1 MAKYKIEAIETAKS
15 KMPLRACQKQGILPK
30 HPFSM
35 ILSGRSGSGKTCLL
49 VNLLSRKEFL
59 KHYFQYILIFSP
71 TASTTDDTYAS
82 LNIPE
87 ENIKS
92 DFTADDLERLIKSR
106 KDLIKKKGIEWVGKN
121 SRILLILDDIIADRS
136 FLNSPEAL
144 KIFCLLRHYLV
155 SVIICTQSFNKI
167 PRALRINSNSLAIFP
182 STQSEIEVLKD
193 EITPPGLNRKQFQ
206 KLIEDATSG
215 RYDFLYINNHADPNK
230 RIRKNLD
237 EVINLDEYRPMK

>member
-1 MAKYKIEAIETAKS
+1 MTADFKIRPIDTAKNS
-15 KMPLRACQKQGILPK
+15 MPLRACQKKGILPK

-59 KHYFQYILIFSP
+59 KHYFQFILIFSP

-87 ENIKS
+87 ENFKS
-92 DFTADDLERLIKSR
+92 DFTADDLDRLIKSR

-121 SRILLILDDIIADRS
+121 SRILIIMDDIIADRS
-136 FLNSPEAL
+136 FLNSPESL
-144 KIFCLLRHYLV
+144 KVFCLLRHYLV

-206 KLIEDATSG
+206 RVIEDATSG
-215 RYDFLYINNHADPNK
+215 RYDFLYINNHADPGK
-230 RIRKNLD
+230 RIRKNID
-237 EVINLDEYRPMK
+237 EIINLDEYKI